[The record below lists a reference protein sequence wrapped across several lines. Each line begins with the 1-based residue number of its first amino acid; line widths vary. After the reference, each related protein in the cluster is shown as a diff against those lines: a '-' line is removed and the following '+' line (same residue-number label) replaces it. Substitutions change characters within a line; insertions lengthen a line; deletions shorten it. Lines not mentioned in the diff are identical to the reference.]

1 MDRSTAAPDEGREAK
16 YAKAKADALNARKS
30 FGALDADQKE
40 RLLNEFLPKRYV
52 YLAKLLLPSLLD

>member
-52 YLAKLLLPSLLD
+52 YLAKLFLPSLLD